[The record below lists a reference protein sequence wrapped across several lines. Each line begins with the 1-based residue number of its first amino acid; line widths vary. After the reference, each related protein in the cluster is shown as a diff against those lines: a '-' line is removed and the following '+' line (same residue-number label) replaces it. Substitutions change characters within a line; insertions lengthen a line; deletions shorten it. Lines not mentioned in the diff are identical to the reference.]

1 MFTLTTAKFL
11 SALSAEAEELFTCFA
26 TELSV
31 LLSDLQVVK
40 DRLLDLLSREEED
53 ESHAEEVVP
62 LHIHFKSFSMWIL
75 YNVFQSLFFSVF
87 AKAGE
92 TKAWKMSEQLKAF

>member
-1 MFTLTTAKFL
+1 MFTLTTANIL
-11 SALSAEAEELFTCFA
+11 SALSAEEEELFRCFS

-62 LHIHFKSFSMWIL
+62 LHIHFKSF
-75 YNVFQSLFFSVF
+75 NVDSL
-87 AKAGE
+87 
-92 TKAWKMSEQLKAF
+92 